1 MIAALVLAAGLSR
14 RMGRQKLLLDVEGKP
29 LLRRSVEGVLGHV
42 DDTLVV
48 TGPDD
53 ALLRAVLQELPVRF
67 AVNPRPEDGQGSS
80 IAAGVAV
87 LAPGTRAVIVTLG
100 DQPQLPPD
108 VVPALLDTFHRSD
121 KPIVAPVYRGTQGT
135 PVVFA
140 AEVFGELARLTGDAG
155 AKRVVRRDPS
165 RVALVPFDV
174 AMPGDVDTPE
184 DYARLHERTRKEQ
197 VQ

>member
-29 LLRRSVEGVLGHV
+29 VLRWSVEGVLGHV

-53 ALLRAVLQELPVRF
+53 ATIRAALQELPVRF

-80 IAAGVAV
+80 IAAGVAA

-100 DQPQLPPD
+100 DQPRLPPD
-108 VVPALLDTFHRSD
+108 VVPALLDTFHRSG

-155 AKRVVRRDPS
+155 AKRVVRRDAS

-174 AMPGDVDTPE
+174 VMPCDVDTPE